1 MHPVPAREDARIK
14 RLHELGIL
22 FSEPSEPFDR
32 ICELVAA
39 QFDVPIAFVSFV
51 DTSVQWFKARIGIEL
66 TATPREVAFCAHTI
80 MSDDVLVVEDTL
92 ADPRFTDNPLVQ
104 GEPRIRFYAGA
115 PIIMP
120 SGLRLGSVCA
130 ADRRPRRLSEAERQ
144 LLANYAGLV
153 VSQLQ
158 LQQAARLLRQNVA
171 ERARLEMKIES
182 LAHARHS
189 EGVSSATIAGCDVP
203 LPHNPAAASPARVQP

>member
-1 MHPVPAREDARIK
+1 MHPVPAREKERINS
-14 RLHELGIL
+14 LHALDIL

-39 QFDVPIAFVSFV
+39 QFEVPVAFVSFV
-51 DTSVQWFKARIGIEL
+51 DTSTQWFKARVGMEQ
-66 TATPREVAFCAHTI
+66 TATPRDVAFCAHTI
-80 MSDDVLVVEDTL
+80 MSDDVLVVEDAL
-92 ADPRFTDNPLVQ
+92 ADQRFADNPLVH

-130 ADRRPRRLSEAERQ
+130 VDRRPRRFSPTERRLLSS
-144 LLANYAGLV
+144 YASLV

-158 LQQAARLLRQNVA
+158 LRQAARLLRRNVA
-171 ERARLEMKIES
+171 ECARLEMQLEG
-182 LAHARHS
+182 LAHAKAS
-189 EGVSSATIAGCDVP
+189 TGVSSATIAGCDVP
-203 LPHNPAAASPARVQP
+203 LPHNPAAA

>member
-1 MHPVPAREDARIK
+1 MNPVPAREDERIDS
-14 RLHELGIL
+14 LHGLGIL

-39 QFDVPIAFVSFV
+39 QFDVPISFVSFV
-51 DTSVQWFKARIGIEL
+51 DTSSQWFKARVGIDL
-66 TATPREVAFCAHTI
+66 TATSRDVAFCAHTI
-80 MSDDVLVVEDTL
+80 MSDEVMVVEDTL
-92 ADPRFTDNPLVQ
+92 ADPRFADNPLVQ

-120 SGLRLGSVCA
+120 TGLRLGTVCA
-130 ADRRPRRLSEAERQ
+130 ADRRPRRFPAAQRR
-144 LLANYAGLV
+144 LLACYAGLV

-171 ERARLEMKIES
+171 ECARLEMR
-182 LAHARHS
+182 LDTLLHAR
-189 EGVSSATIAGCDVP
+189 A
-203 LPHNPAAASPARVQP
+203 